1 VLGSDQDWMDTCAV
15 IGQKSRVAP
24 ELKILKLSDEFGQ
37 YTLVLQCSAC
47 GHERHAQPHALARL
61 CGWDASIEQVTRR
74 LRCSKCGK
82 KQCSWRAYPPSKP
95 RGHSSLPR

>member
-1 VLGSDQDWMDTCAV
+1 MLGSDQDWMDTCAV